1 MSKNSEAEKAYDEA
15 TAAASKAYDEARA
28 QSERKTMSKTKT
40 VRVNTSTL
48 AKMDIARSPGETN
61 DQVIDRAISLLVEVK
76 DLARRFTESPEYLAW
91 LKRQKEQKEGG

>member
-28 QSERKTMSKTKT
+28 QSERKTKR